1 MTLPFRAEL
10 TLRWT
15 VSFGVLLAATSLV
28 IYLGA
33 RAYARAELD
42 AEVRTLAGTEA
53 ASVVDDARGPHIH
66 DFPPESVGLAQTGKF
81 VQVLDGQGHV
91 LLRSRELLGQ
101 GPLLSP
107 EEWEEAL
114 AGGTPIK
121 DVRIGGRAGRAVGL
135 RRDEAGGPFVVV
147 AGLWSDRLERSLHHL
162 ALLLWAVWLAGL
174 ALTGALGFFLASR
187 VLRPVERITLRAA
200 AIAAG
205 DLKGRLDPAQRRD
218 EIGRMTEHLVAM
230 LDRLQEAL
238 EANRRFA
245 ASASHE
251 LRTPLAAIQGEV
263 DVALR
268 RDRSPESYRR
278 ALSTIGELA
287 REMAALTGDLLTLV
301 RALEGRSE
309 LELREVGL
317 HSLVEGSRGRV
328 ATLLATRGLRF
339 ETGELAPLVA
349 YGDER
354 LLARLFDNVVA
365 NAARHCREGG
375 RITVMGAA
383 EADAPGWSTGRVTI
397 LVSDEGPGIPPGE
410 WSRVLEPFERGQGA
424 TDSVVPAGQGL
435 GLAIARE
442 VARLHGGDIRVLRS
456 SPQGTT
462 FEIALRGGTLRPLSL
477 PPPGRTEVRRA
488 TNR

>member
-15 VSFGVLLAATSLV
+15 VSFGVLLAATCLV

-81 VQVLDGQGHV
+81 VQVLDAQARV
-91 LLRSRELLGQ
+91 LLRSRELEGLGT
-101 GPLLSP
+101 LLSA
-107 EEWEEAL
+107 EEWQEAL
-114 AGGTPIK
+114 AGRTPIK
-121 DVRIGGRAGRAVGL
+121 DVSIAGRGGRAVGV
-135 RRDEAGGPFVVV
+135 RRDEADGPYVVV
-147 AGLWSDRLERSLHHL
+147 AGLWSDRLERSLRHL
-162 ALLLWAVWLAGL
+162 ALLLLSVWLAGL
-174 ALTGALGFFLASR
+174 ALTGVLGFLLASR

-205 DLKGRLDPAQRRD
+205 DLKGRLDPALRRD
-218 EIGRMTEHLVAM
+218 EIERMTDRLSAM
-230 LDRLQEAL
+230 LGRLQEAL

-263 DVALR
+263 EVALR

-278 ALSTIGELA
+278 ALTTVGDLA
-287 REMAALTGDLLTLV
+287 REMSALIGDLLTLV

-309 LELREVGL
+309 LELREVPLGP
-317 HSLVEGSRGRV
+317 LVEGSRERLAMV
-328 ATLLATRGLRF
+328 LATRGLRL
-339 ETGELAPLVA
+339 ETVGLDGLVA
-349 YGDER
+349 YGDVR
-354 LLARLFDNVVA
+354 LLGRLVDNVLA
-365 NAARHCREGG
+365 NAAQHCRQGG
-375 RITVMGAA
+375 RITVTGRA
-383 EADAPGWSTGRVTI
+383 EADAPGWSTGRVA
-397 LVSDEGPGIPPGE
+397 VQVCDEGTGIPAGE
-410 WSRVLEPFERGQGA
+410 WTRILEPFERVEA
-424 TDSVVPAGQGL
+424 TGSVVPAGQGL

-442 VARLHGGDIRVLRS
+442 VARLHGGDIRVLAS
-456 SPQGTT
+456 SHRGTT
-462 FEIALRGGTLRPLSL
+462 FEIALRGGAL
-477 PPPGRTEVRRA
+477 PPLPEA
-488 TNR
+488 LPSA